1 MFFSFFLLFLFSLS
15 SCGFLAFEPGR
26 RYLSQSLGGQSESD
40 EEAVAKTTKYRA
52 GVEHWIG
59 ALTCAVLG
67 FWLSSSAFN
76 EIFAASFHRVLHAG
90 LLAASVAVIVVA
102 VGVALG
108 CFFLYI
114 AFIVLIAQKSHKG
127 VLRSVEF
134 DKARAVLHVDATDIR
149 IRTDERLRRF
159 LEAPGVIGKQVKV
172 RVGGPVV
179 LLLEI
184 ERNS

>member
-1 MFFSFFLLFLFSLS
+1 MKRNLL
-15 SCGFLAFEPGR
+15 
-26 RYLSQSLGGQSESD
+26 RYLSQSLADQSESD

-67 FWLSSSAFN
+67 FWLSSDAFK
-76 EIFAASFHRVLHAG
+76 EIFAASFQRVLHAG
-90 LLAASVAVIVVA
+90 LLAASVAVLIVA

-108 CFFLYI
+108 CFFLYL
-114 AFIVLIAQKSHKG
+114 AFIVLFAQKSHKG

-134 DKARAVLHVDATDIR
+134 DKTRAVLHVDGINIL

-159 LEAPGVIGKQVKV
+159 LEAPEIIGRQVKV

-184 ERNS
+184 QRNS

>member
-1 MFFSFFLLFLFSLS
+1 M
-15 SCGFLAFEPGR
+15 
-26 RYLSQSLGGQSESD
+26 
-40 EEAVAKTTKYRA
+40 AKTTKYRA

-59 ALTCAVLG
+59 ALACAVLG
-67 FWLSSSAFN
+67 FWLSSGAFK
-76 EIFAASFHRVLHAG
+76 EIFAAGFHRVLHAG
-90 LLAASVAVIVVA
+90 SVAASVAVLIVA

-114 AFIVLIAQKSHKG
+114 AFIVLIAQKTHKG

-134 DKARAVLHVDATDIR
+134 DKTRAVLHVDGTNIR

-159 LEAPGVIGKQVKV
+159 LGAPGVIGQQVKV

>member
-1 MFFSFFLLFLFSLS
+1 L
-15 SCGFLAFEPGR
+15 P
-26 RYLSQSLGGQSESD
+26 GQSESD
-40 EEAVAKTTKYRA
+40 EEPVAKTTKYRA

-67 FWLSSSAFN
+67 FWLSSDAIK

-90 LLAASVAVIVVA
+90 WLAASVAVLIVT

-134 DKARAVLHVDATDIR
+134 DKTRAVLHVDGTNIR

-159 LEAPGVIGKQVKV
+159 LGASGVVGKQIKV
-172 RVGGPVV
+172 RVGGPIV